1 MIFAR
6 IAVILALGIA
16 VGIFLAHFVLPVIQ
30 R

>member
-6 IAVILALGIA
+6 ITAILALGIA
-16 VGIFLAHFVLPVIQ
+16 VGVFLAHFVLPVVT